1 MKDTKKIILE
11 LDEETEQLIIKSIE
25 NYRGVGTTLESALG
39 SLIIGQHFGWRVL
52 KMLHNPA
59 TYKKY
64 EKILGIEYKD
74 VCLEITD
81 MGKKKSIGYAISEKL
96 GSFWAII
103 TGKKKIP
110 DKGVIESPEKV
121 IRRLEEM
128 VQEEDK

>member
-11 LDEETEQLIIKSIE
+11 LDEETEQLIIKSIKD
-25 NYRGVGTTLESALG
+25 YRGVGTTLESALG

-103 TGKKKIP
+103 TGKEKIP

-121 IRRLEEM
+121 ESRLHEID
-128 VQEEDK
+128 QKEDK